1 MRSKEYVIAI
11 AVLGLITYTMGLS
24 LVTQV
29 YPADQS
35 VKKLSSGGT
44 IQITASEG
52 LGVYSNYQC
61 TIEMTVID
69 WGTLEPGATQTI
81 LVYVK
86 NEGDSPTTLSLET
99 SNWIP
104 SDASEYL
111 TLNWNYYNQIINPGS
126 NTQVALTLSVDQSIQ
141 GIENFSFDISII
153 GNN

>member
-24 LVTQV
+24 LVTQA

-61 TIEMTVID
+61 TMEMTVID

-86 NEGDSPTTLSLET
+86 NEGDSPATLSLET